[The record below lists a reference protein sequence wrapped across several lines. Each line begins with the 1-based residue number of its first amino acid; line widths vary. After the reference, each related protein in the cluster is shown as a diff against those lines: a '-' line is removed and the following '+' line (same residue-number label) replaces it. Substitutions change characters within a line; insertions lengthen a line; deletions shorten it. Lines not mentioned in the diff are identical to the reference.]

1 MKKLGLLLV
10 GTLLLSGNAFAQ
22 KSVVDAVNKE
32 IGGYQPN
39 FASAREK
46 IKPAFTNPETKDDAR
61 TWFVA

>member
-32 IGGYQPN
+32 IGG
-39 FASAREK
+39 
-46 IKPAFTNPETKDDAR
+46 INPILLLLVKKSNRRSPILKQRMTHAHGL
-61 TWFVA
+61 

>member
-39 FASAREK
+39 FASARE
-46 IKPAFTNPETKDDAR
+46 
-61 TWFVA
+61 